1 MPEQSGRAAGAH
13 DGVWEALQRMIEACA
28 VQGPHSRE
36 DALLVARHRT
46 QLLGQRHADGSSLV
60 LAPGV
65 AVQSYALEDGCTIE
79 RCVQRKDPNSLRP
92 PVLWAVRSTF
102 GVLSREGEFEY
113 EPLPSS
119 RSEDFLQRC
128 RFDSAQ
134 EAFDAWQ
141 RYNQAQT
148 SAEDPT

>member
-1 MPEQSGRAAGAH
+1 VG
-13 DGVWEALQRMIEACA
+13 DDVWEALQRLIEFAGA
-28 VQGPHSRE
+28 QGSHSRE

-46 QLLGQRHADGSSLV
+46 QLLGQRRADGSSLV

-65 AVQSYALEDGCTIE
+65 ALQSYVLPDGCTIE
-79 RCVQRKDPNSLRP
+79 RCVQRKGLNALRP

-134 EAFDAWQ
+134 EAFEAWQ
-141 RYNQAQT
+141 RYKQAET
-148 SAEDPT
+148 SPEDPT